1 MAAGDHIAAGGRQS
15 RLSAPA
21 GGVEMSEPGLR
32 RATAEDADEL
42 TALARAAYARHVPV
56 IGREPMPMT
65 ADWTNLLSEQEIWI
79 VDGPTGEALAS
90 LALDVQADHVM
101 IWSVAVAPAHQ
112 RHGLGRRLMAL
123 AEARARELR
132 RPELRL
138 FTNARMEGNI
148 ALYRRLGYSETRREQ
163 LPDRVIVHMS
173 KAVDAG

>member
-1 MAAGDHIAAGGRQS
+1 MDMNE
-15 RLSAPA
+15 PA
-21 GGVEMSEPGLR
+21 LR
-32 RATAEDADEL
+32 RATAEDADRL

-65 ADWTNLLSEQEIWI
+65 ADWAKLLSEQEIWI
-79 VDGPTGEALAS
+79 VDGAAGEAVAS

-112 RHGLGRRLMAL
+112 QRGLGRHLMTF
-123 AEARARELR
+123 AEARARALQ

-148 ALYRRLGYSETRREQ
+148 ALYGRLGYGETQREE

-173 KAVDAG
+173 KAVTAG

>member
-1 MAAGDHIAAGGRQS
+1 
-15 RLSAPA
+15 
-21 GGVEMSEPGLR
+21 MSELR
-32 RATAEDADEL
+32 RATAEDADKL

-65 ADWTNLLSEQEIWI
+65 ADWAKLLSEQEIWI
-79 VDGPTGEALAS
+79 LDGPAGEAVAS

-112 RHGLGRRLMAL
+112 QRGLGRRLMTF
-123 AEARARELR
+123 AEARACELQ

-148 ALYRRLGYSETRREQ
+148 ALYGRLGYGETRRAA
-163 LPDRVIVHMS
+163 LPDRVIVHMR
-173 KAVDAG
+173 KAVAAG